1 MFSKMKW
8 VPKNV
13 KVDEKANGRFS
24 FQYFSELDSNAIK
37 NSSPRKSFDTE
48 LVDVVLYPTEFQF
61 TVMTYHK
68 ESRYVMTFRAET
80 EHDYNAWSIYFRKKM
95 DKRSV
100 RVQVNVV
107 EHRAT
112 MFLGF
117 MTILTICFMLYIDE
131 VSLGKF
137 LDKYHKTIS
146 LFSTS
151 LIALVFANRFTS
163 GAVADIMNVIPFR
176 YIELSMMFV
185 NIIILAIFTFFY
197 DETIKNYFTKSSCS
211 AATDSTAMINE

>member
-1 MFSKMKW
+1 MFSKYKW
-8 VPKNV
+8 TPKNV

-117 MTILTICFMLYIDE
+117 MTILTIWFMLYIDE
-131 VSLGKF
+131 VSLGAF
-137 LDKYHKTIS
+137 LDKYHKAIS
-146 LFSTS
+146 LTSTS

-185 NIIILAIFTFFY
+185 NMIILAIFTFFY
-197 DETIKNYFTKSSCS
+197 DETIKHYFTKSCS